1 VEQNSLRREYAIVMR
16 GNAVRARKS
25 FTKRIEAWR
34 SKTTIT
40 TSTPDVSRIP
50 GANLHR
56 ASQGLPPLANGLVG
70 EGLNE
75 QPNSQ
80 SCKQCGIIIY
90 TQGGE
95 AVLMLNEIHSNE
107 NMPLLLGGIK

>member
-1 VEQNSLRREYAIVMR
+1 MWDYYTHTRARGNIYVERNSLRREYATVMR

-25 FTKRIEAWR
+25 FTKGIEAWG

-56 ASQGLPPLANGLVG
+56 ASQGLPPLENGLVG

-75 QPNSQ
+75 PSNSQ
-80 SCKQCGIIIY
+80 GCNQCETIKH
-90 TQGGE
+90 TQKE
-95 AVLMLNEIHSNE
+95 ETQY
-107 NMPLLLGGIK
+107 